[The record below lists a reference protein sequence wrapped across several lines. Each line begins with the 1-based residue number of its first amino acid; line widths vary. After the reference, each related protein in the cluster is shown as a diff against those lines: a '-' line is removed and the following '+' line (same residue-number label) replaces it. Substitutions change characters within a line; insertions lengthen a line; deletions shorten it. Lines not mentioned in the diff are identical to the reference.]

1 MFERIRCYRH
11 LKKMEKFTRGAI
23 VAGSLIGD
31 DDMVKTANKTLSD
44 ILLIRKRMWTNKQLA
59 KKYISETLKHGF

>member
-31 DDMVKTANKTLSD
+31 DDMVKKANETLSD

-59 KKYISETLKHGF
+59 KNYILEALKHGF